1 MIKEMPFSLIFENL
15 PEQIPIFPLEEIL
28 LLPRGRLPLNIFEP
42 RYLAMTL
49 ASLKADRLIGM
60 VQPQEGKNGPGSD
73 PDQPGLYNIGCA
85 GRIVSFTETLDD
97 RFEITLEGVCRFEIA
112 EELEITDGFRSI
124 RPDWNRFRG
133 DFTPQSGDVIDM
145 ERLEACVRP
154 FLKLQG
160 IQAEWQIIS
169 TASDEN
175 LITSLA
181 MGFPFAANEK
191 QALLEA
197 PSLGERAQILISLV
211 EMALIDTDNSELTCQ

>member
-15 PEQIPIFPLEEIL
+15 PDRIPIFPLEEIL

-60 VQPQEGKNGPGSD
+60 IQPQEGKNGPGSD
-73 PDQPGLYNIGCA
+73 PDQPGLYDIGCA
-85 GRIVSFTETLDD
+85 GRIVSFTETLDG

-112 EELEITDGFRSI
+112 EELETTDGFRNI
-124 RPDWNRFRG
+124 RPSWDRFRD
-133 DFTPQSGDVIDM
+133 DFSPESGTAIDM

-160 IQAEWQIIS
+160 IQAEWQVIS

-197 PSLGERAQILISLV
+197 LSLDERAEILISLV
-211 EMALIDTDNSELTCQ
+211 EMALIETDNSDLTRQ